1 MTLDADEKAGDTG
14 TDPVGE
20 ERERHVTDIY
30 LNFHGLGAPPP
41 HVAEDERRYWVTPG
55 RFQAVLRFIRDHG
68 CADRVRITFDD
79 GNRSDVTIALPMLE
93 AFEQRAAFFVIS
105 DRIGTPSYLGAA
117 DIARLRD
124 AGMTIGSHGAAHVA
138 WTTLHDAELAA
149 QVARSLQTLSGLTGH
164 PVTEVAAPFGE
175 YDRRVLG
182 VLRRLG
188 VTRVYTSDK
197 GVTQVDAWLVARNT
211 MRMDMPLESI
221 EALMMDGVQPVRRL
235 RQSASRLARQLRLSP
250 APSNLSH
257 G

>member
-1 MTLDADEKAGDTG
+1 MMLDTEHDARDAERHAADEQEG
-14 TDPVGE
+14 
-20 ERERHVTDIY
+20 RVTHIY

-41 HVAEDERRYWVTPG
+41 HVEERERRYWITPG

-68 CADRVRITFDD
+68 CAERVRLTFDD

-93 AFEQRAAFFVIS
+93 AFEQRAAFFVVS

-138 WTTLHDAELAA
+138 WTTLHDAELAT
-149 QVARSLQTLSGLTGH
+149 QVARSLKTLTGLVGH

-175 YDRRVLG
+175 YDRRVLS

-188 VTRVYTSDK
+188 VTRVYTSDS
-197 GVTQVDAWLVARNT
+197 GVALADTWLMARNT

-221 EALMMDGVQPVRRL
+221 EALVMDGVQPMQRL
-235 RQSASRLARQLRLSP
+235 RQSGSRLARRLRFSP
-250 APSNLSH
+250 ASSNLSH